1 MIQRMIN
8 ENDRCVARQQDSRK
22 TGDGSYEGQDRGRF
36 SVLTPYFSYDIIL

>member
-36 SVLTPYFSYDIIL
+36 KTTEKVPILSCF